1 MWIRAHSWIILP
13 AMRAVGRSLPRVEG
27 VDKVTGRA
35 RYVDDLVFPSLLH
48 AKTIRT
54 SLPHSRFRVTL
65 DPSFD
70 WSRFTVVDASDI
82 PGKNTIALIQD
93 DQPCL
98 AWEESQHA
106 EEPVLLLAHEDKEA
120 LEEAASH
127 VRVEAEPLP
136 AVLTL
141 DDAISQG
148 TRVFKRI
155 LIEKG
160 DVEEGF
166 RGAARVIEGTYRTG
180 LQEQLYIENQGM
192 IAVPGEHGSIAVYG
206 SMQCPYYVHKA
217 LRTLLA
223 LPPEKIRVVQT
234 VTGGGFGGKEEYPSM
249 VAAHAALLALK
260 AKRPVKLV
268 YDRLEDIAATT
279 KRHPSLVKIRSA
291 VAGDGTLLALDARIW
306 MDGGAYTTL
315 SPVVLSRGAI
325 HSGGPYR
332 WPHVR
337 VEAVSHMTNTPP
349 NGAFRGFGAPQTL
362 FAIENHMDRIAQEL
376 GVDPVE
382 LRRRNCLRDGD
393 STITGQVLRDAAAV
407 EVLDEAVRRSGFEK
421 KRKGIARSKGPLR
434 RGIGLSLYYHGA
446 GFTGGGETWLA
457 SKAAVEVTQDGR
469 VHVLAASTE
478 IGQGTRTVFSQ
489 IAAEA
494 LEVPVD
500 WVDVED
506 PDTAR
511 VPDSGPTVASR
522 TTMIIGGLVERAS
535 KQVRRLLETHGG
547 PGKWSAE
554 RFRSL
559 ARTYVKQ
566 KGPLR
571 VVTQYESPKEIVW
584 SDETYRGDAYGT
596 FAWGCNVAEV
606 EVDTVTG
613 EVRCPRMTVVSEVG
627 TVVHPVLAEGQIE
640 GGTLQGVGWTLLEHV
655 VMKDGRY
662 ANAQL
667 TNYIVPTSMDAPE
680 LDVKL
685 LSRPY
690 ARGPFGAKG
699 LGELP
704 MDGPA
709 PAIAAAMRDATG
721 ARFDELP
728 ILPETVLARLPER

>member
-1 MWIRAHSWIILP
+1 
-13 AMRAVGRSLPRVEG
+13 MRAVGRSLPRVEG

-54 SLPHSRFRVTL
+54 TLPRCRFQVVL
-65 DPSFD
+65 DPAFD
-70 WSRFTVVDASDI
+70 WSRFTVVDARDI
-82 PGKNTIALIQD
+82 PGKNAIVLIEE

-98 AWEESQHA
+98 AREESQHA
-106 EEPVLLLAHEDKEA
+106 EEPVLLLAHEDREA
-120 LEEAASH
+120 LEEAGAH
-127 VRVEAEPLP
+127 VRIEAEPLA

-141 DDAISQG
+141 DDAIAKG
-148 TRVFKRI
+148 TRIFKRI

-160 DVEEGF
+160 NVEEGF
-166 RGAARVIEGTYRTG
+166 HGAARVVEGTYRTG

-192 IAVPGEHGSIAVYG
+192 IAVPGEDGSITVYG

-217 LRTLLA
+217 LKALLA
-223 LPPEKIRVVQT
+223 LPPERIRVIQT
-234 VTGGGFGGKEEYPSM
+234 VTGGGFGGKEEYPSII
-249 VAAHAALLALK
+249 AAHAALLALK
-260 AKRPVKLV
+260 AQRPVKLV

-279 KRHPSLVKIRSA
+279 KRHPSIVKIRSA
-291 VAGDGTLLALDARIW
+291 VAADGTLLALDAQVW
-306 MDGGAYTTL
+306 MDGGAYMTL

-337 VEAVSHMTNTPP
+337 VEAICHATNTPP

-362 FAIENHMDRIAQEL
+362 FALENHMDRIAQEL
-376 GVDPVE
+376 GIDPVA
-382 LRRRNCLRDGD
+382 LRRKNCLRDGD
-393 STITGQVLRDAAAV
+393 ATITGQVLRQDVAAA
-407 EVLDEAVRRSGFEK
+407 EVLDEALARSQYEK
-421 KRKGIARSKGPLR
+421 KRKAFARAKGPVK
-434 RGIGLSLYYHGA
+434 RGIGVSLYYHGA

-457 SKAAVEVTQDGR
+457 SKAAVEVAKDGR

-494 LEVPVD
+494 LDLPIEWIVVD
-500 WVDVED
+500 D

-522 TTMIIGGLVERAS
+522 TTMIIGGLVQKACRELR
-535 KQVRRLLETHGG
+535 QVLEAHGG
-547 PGKWSAE
+547 AGKWSPE
-554 RFRSL
+554 RFRAL
-559 ARTYVKQ
+559 AKAYLKTV
-566 KGPLR
+566 GPLKA
-571 VVTQYESPKEIVW
+571 VAQYETPKDIVW
-584 SDETYRGDAYGT
+584 SDQTYKGDAYGA

-606 EVDTVTG
+606 EVDAVTG

-627 TVVHPVLAEGQIE
+627 NVIHPVLAVGQIE
-640 GGTLQGVGWTLLEHV
+640 GGTLQGVGWALLEHI

-667 TNYIVPTSMDAPE
+667 TNYIVPTSVDAPE
-680 LDVKL
+680 FDVKL
-685 LSRPY
+685 LSKPY
-690 ARGPFGAKG
+690 ARGAFGAKG

-709 PAIAAAMRDATG
+709 PAIAAAMRHATG

-728 ILPETVLARLPER
+728 ILPETVLARLAKR